1 MTLNE
6 VNTVNELIEVLREM
20 AEKIDV
26 SGANGLAVSFV
37 VKDKDPSNFYVAVN
51 KNGNMGFD
59 IQPYYY
65 NDRDCE
71 ITMKMEHLIKLLD
84 GKLDAV
90 AAFTLGK
97 LKIAGDL
104 GKALEF
110 AELIKK

>member
-6 VNTVNELIEVLREM
+6 VNTVNELIEVMRIM

-26 SGANGLAVSFV
+26 SESDGLAVSFI
-37 VKDKDPSNFYVAVN
+37 VKDREPANFYVAVN
-51 KNGNMGFD
+51 KNGNKGID

-71 ITMKMEHLIKLLD
+71 ITMKMDNLIRLLD

-97 LKIAGDL
+97 LKIVGDL

-110 AELIKK
+110 SELIRK